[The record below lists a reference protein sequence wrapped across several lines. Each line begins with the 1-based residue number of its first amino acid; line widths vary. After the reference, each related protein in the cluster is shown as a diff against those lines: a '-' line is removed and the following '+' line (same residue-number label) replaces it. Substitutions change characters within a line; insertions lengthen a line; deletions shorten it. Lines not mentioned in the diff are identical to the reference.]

1 MSTSR
6 VCLLTFLAASLGAL
20 VMQLLFLSYVSLT
33 EAAVTGL
40 IVSVVATVS
49 ARSRS
54 KRQLKSSTGEKPL

>member
-6 VCLLTFLAASLGAL
+6 IYLLTFLAASLGAL
-20 VMQLLFLSYVSLT
+20 VMQLLFLSYVSLI

-40 IVSVVATVS
+40 LVSFGATVS

-54 KRQLKSSTGEKPL
+54 KRQLKSSTGQKPL